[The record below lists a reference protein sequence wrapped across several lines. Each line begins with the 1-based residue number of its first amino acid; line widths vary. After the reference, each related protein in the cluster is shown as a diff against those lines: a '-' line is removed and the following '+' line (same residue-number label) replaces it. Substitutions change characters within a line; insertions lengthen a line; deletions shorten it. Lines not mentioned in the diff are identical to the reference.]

1 MSPILR
7 SQVRGAQ
14 RNPVSTTTAGSI
26 LNILFITF
34 GLPVPPDSGARLRD
48 FNLIKR
54 VGKHHRVF
62 VLSLLEFEDE
72 LQHAESLKDY
82 CDQVDGVVAN
92 RGSLATIAAVI
103 SGLIHQR
110 PVATVPFYYPELA
123 TKIARLTKQQS
134 FDVVQFE
141 HSFLAPYR
149 SALAP
154 TFEGATVLSM
164 HNIGV
169 QQYRSMLDM
178 SSGARWI
185 PAALKWLM
193 MRGWEAFAANKF
205 HEVIAVS
212 DCDRERL
219 LELGVNTKISV
230 IENGVD
236 CTALQPLPPTTS
248 GTEELIFIGTMG
260 YLPNRD
266 AARYLVKE
274 ILPLIRSSRPG
285 CQLNLVGSGGSEH
298 LADLAEPGV
307 VNVTGRVENPLPY
320 YARSQVAVVPL
331 RSGGGSRLKIL
342 EAMALGRPVVSTTL
356 GQEGLSL
363 KNGLEILIA
372 DDPQTFANQVIQ
384 LLENDS
390 DRQMYAEAGRDRVV
404 KDYDWDQL
412 ADQLLHLYENLV
424 PSRAQP

>member
-1 MSPILR
+1 M
-7 SQVRGAQ
+7 
-14 RNPVSTTTAGSI
+14 
-26 LNILFITF
+26 NILFITF

-72 LQHAESLKDY
+72 LRHAGNLEEH

-92 RGSLATIAAVI
+92 RSTLATAAAVI
-103 SGLIHQR
+103 SGLLHQR

-123 TKIARLTKQQS
+123 AKIARLTKQQKI
-134 FDVVQFE
+134 DVVQFE

-154 TFEGATVLSM
+154 SFEGATVLSM

-178 SSGARWI
+178 SSGIRRI
-185 PAALKWLM
+185 PATLKWLM

-205 HEVIAVS
+205 QQVITVS
-212 DCDRERL
+212 GCDRERL

-236 CTALQPLPPTTS
+236 CTALQPLAPTTP

-307 VNVTGRVENPLPY
+307 VNVTGRVEDPLPY
-320 YARSQVAVVPL
+320 YARSKVAVVPL

-363 KNGLEILIA
+363 KNGLEILTA
-372 DDPQTFANQVIQ
+372 DDPQTFASQVVQ
-384 LLENDS
+384 LLEHDN
-390 DRQMYAEAGRDRVV
+390 DRQMVAKAARDRVV
-404 KDYDWDQL
+404 KDYDWNQL
-412 ADQLLHLYENLV
+412 AGRLLHLYDGLAQ
-424 PSRAQP
+424 SRAHP